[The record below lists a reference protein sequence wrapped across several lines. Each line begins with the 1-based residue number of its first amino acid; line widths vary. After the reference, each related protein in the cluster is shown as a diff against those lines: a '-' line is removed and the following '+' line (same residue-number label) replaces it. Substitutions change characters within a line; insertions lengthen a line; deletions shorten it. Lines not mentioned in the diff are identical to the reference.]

1 MVYEVLRRQIISIC
15 KCSPLLEKSNLQV
28 LPEGEEEMILGLVI
42 GFGFGFGLAC
52 FMAYSASK
60 NVGLK

>member
-1 MVYEVLRRQIISIC
+1 M
-15 KCSPLLEKSNLQV
+15 